1 MIILDTNVLSE
12 LLRAV
17 PEPAVAVWVAR
28 QPLDTLF
35 STTVTQAEMLY
46 GVKLLPSGQ
55 RRQQLEDAVLT
66 LFSEDFLGRVL
77 PFDGDAAIV
86 YAAIAAERKRIGRP
100 ISQFDAQIA
109 AIAQSRAGLLATR
122 NVNDFADCGLR
133 IINPWQS

>member
-1 MIILDTNVLSE
+1 
-12 LLRAV
+12 
-17 PEPAVAVWVAR
+17 
-28 QPLDTLF
+28 
-35 STTVTQAEMLY
+35 MLY